1 MRNIFLFLASCSA
14 AVVAGA
20 AELPFRLA
28 APGESSSLGGSS
40 VIATPLDQTP
50 FYTAATVTVKKITGP
65 AVSDTKR
72 ASQATA
78 KVYKEAL
85 EAGESPGAQAVPPT
99 LDPSEILYYEHNL
112 NSAQAWATMNA
123 TGAPFVM
130 IYADGKSQG
139 KAAASWRT
147 RYTVQGTGNRD
158 VYARFT
164 IPTVRFG
171 GRWEDAAPSLTQ
183 GRMRIDF
190 LVNGYPA
197 WFTEAHRWNEQNAT
211 DYDTVRVDTFGN
223 SIGLEDNS
231 LGSNN
236 HILTS
241 LSRTV
246 TVKLGTYA
254 ANQHLDL
261 TMLYQVEGKGA
272 SECQPSGGEMDC
284 GNISMRVDW
293 DPSAPQPTFYSKPE
307 TSFTGTP

>member
-1 MRNIFLFLASCSA
+1 MRNILLFVASCSA
-14 AVVAGA
+14 VVVANA
-20 AELPFRLA
+20 AELPFSVA
-28 APGESSSLGGSS
+28 TASESASLSGSS

-50 FYTAATVTVKKITGP
+50 FYTAATVTAKKITGSG
-65 AVSDTKR
+65 VSDTQR
-72 ASQATA
+72 ASQATS
-78 KVYKEAL
+78 KVYKESI
-85 EAGESPGAQAVPPT
+85 EAGESPGGQAVPPAF
-99 LDPSEILYYEHNL
+99 DPSEILYYEHNL

-147 RYTVQGTGNRD
+147 KYAVQGTGNRD
-158 VYARFT
+158 VYVRFT
-164 IPTVRFG
+164 IPIVRFG

-183 GRMRIDF
+183 GRLRIDF

-197 WFTEAHRWNEQNAT
+197 WFTEAVRWNEQNP
-211 DYDTVRVDTFGN
+211 DNYDTVRVDTFGS
-223 SIGLEDNS
+223 SIGLEGNS

-236 HILTS
+236 HILISTS
-241 LSRTV
+241 RVV

-254 ANQHLDL
+254 ANKQLDL

-272 SECQPSGGEMDC
+272 GECQPSAGEMDC

-293 DPSAPQPTFYSKPE
+293 DPNAPQPTFYSKPA
-307 TSFTGTP
+307 S